1 METNPKVS
9 VIIPS
14 LDGYRKGNV
23 QKLLEDIRN
32 QTIKD
37 LEIRIV
43 KGVVPGGKARN
54 EGVKLAKGKF
64 LVFIDDDVRLGNE
77 CVIENLIKVLEDN
90 DNIGLVGA
98 SQLIPEDSNWFQRQ
112 AAKQIPR
119 SLFPITAEDK
129 ETDMVTHMCMATRK
143 DFFLGIGG
151 ENEYLISGIDPDL
164 RYRVRKAGKKIVVIA
179 NTWAY
184 HPLPN
189 NLLSL
194 LKLSFIKGRDS
205 AWVWHH
211 HPEFLYEVDKGN
223 NQVFIYK
230 RPLYYRI
237 FRAIG
242 VCAYNLFSFKWIY
255 LISRVAYSL
264 GWLSHF
270 LL

>member
-14 LDGYRKGNV
+14 LDGYRGGNV
-23 QKLLEDIRN
+23 PKLLEDIHN

-37 LEIRIV
+37 LEIHVV
-43 KGVVPGGKARN
+43 KGVVPNGKARN
-54 EGVKLAKGKF
+54 EGANLAKGRF

-77 CVIENLIKVLEDN
+77 YVIENLIKALEN
-90 DNIGLVGA
+90 DDTIGLAGP
-98 SQLIPEDSNWFQRQ
+98 SQLIPQDSNWFQRQ

-119 SLFPITAEDK
+119 NFFPIMDENK
-129 ETDMVTHMCMATRK
+129 ESDMVTHMCMAMRK
-143 DFFLGIGG
+143 DFFLAIGR
-151 ENEYLISGIDPDL
+151 ENEYLISGTDPDL
-164 RYRVRKAGKKIVVIA
+164 RYRVRKTGKKIVVVA

-242 VCAYNLFSFKWIY
+242 ICAYDFFSFKWIY
-255 LISRVAYSL
+255 FISRVSYSF